1 MRAMALTT
9 SDLAA
14 LDRAIAAGELEVEY
28 DGMRRR
34 MRSIQDLLQ
43 ARAHVAA
50 VLSAAAGEASAHRAP
65 VVYQP
70 TFTTLRGD

>member
-1 MRAMALTT
+1 MALTT
-9 SDLAA
+9 ADLEAI
-14 LDRAIAAGELEVEY
+14 DRAIATGELEVEY

-34 MRSIQDLLQ
+34 MRSIQDLQQ

-50 VLSAAAGEASAHRAP
+50 VLTANAGAAQSSRAA

-70 TFTTLRGD
+70 TFTTMRGD